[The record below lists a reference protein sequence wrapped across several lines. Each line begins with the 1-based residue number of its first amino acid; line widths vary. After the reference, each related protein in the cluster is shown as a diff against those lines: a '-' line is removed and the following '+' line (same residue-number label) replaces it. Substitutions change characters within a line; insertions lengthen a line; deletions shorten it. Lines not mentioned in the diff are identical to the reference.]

1 MYYSGPADFILYAS
15 EVVIPSTTAQGQ
27 GVCVAA
33 IAIFGDTIVE
43 GNETFQLMIQPTNP
57 LDMVSPGGN
66 TTTVTIVD
74 DDGKHYNCTTTLGSL
89 ELNTSSTYSLT
100 ISLINTRFTCSCT

>member
-1 MYYSGPADFILYAS
+1 MLLER
-15 EVVIPSTTAQGQ
+15 EVIIQSATAQDQ

-33 IAIFGDTIVE
+33 VTILGDYIVE

-57 LDMVSPGGN
+57 LDMVSPGGS

-74 DDGKHYNCTTTLGSL
+74 DDGKH
-89 ELNTSSTYSLT
+89 
-100 ISLINTRFTCSCT
+100 

>member
-1 MYYSGPADFILYAS
+1 M
-15 EVVIPSTTAQGQ
+15 VIPYTTAQDQ

-33 IAIFGDTIVE
+33 IAIFGDYIVE

-57 LDMVSPGGN
+57 LDMVSPGEN

-74 DDGKHYNCTTTLGSL
+74 DDGKHRILTPILFNQL
-89 ELNTSSTYSLT
+89 E
-100 ISLINTRFTCSCT
+100 

>member
-1 MYYSGPADFILYAS
+1 MFTCSPDTTDFMLL
-15 EVVIPSTTAQGQ
+15 EMQVVIPSTTAQGQ

-33 IAIFGDTIVE
+33 IDILGDTIVE

-57 LDMVSPGGN
+57 LDMVSSGGN

-74 DDGKHYNCTTTLGSL
+74 DDGKHWHHTTTVLP
-89 ELNTSSTYSLT
+89 
-100 ISLINTRFTCSCT
+100 I

>member
-1 MYYSGPADFILYAS
+1 MESQVHSCTPLITLILNVHLGAVDFMLVVMQ
-15 EVVIPSTTAQGQ
+15 VVIPSTTAQGQ

-43 GNETFQLMIQPTNP
+43 GNETFQLMIQPTNS

-74 DDGKHYNCTTTLGSL
+74 DDGKHWCHTTTVLP
-89 ELNTSSTYSLT
+89 
-100 ISLINTRFTCSCT
+100 I

>member
-1 MYYSGPADFILYAS
+1 MR
-15 EVVIPSTTAQGQ
+15 EVVIPYTTVQGR

-33 IAIFGDTIVE
+33 VAIFGDDIVE

-57 LDMVSPGGN
+57 LDMVSSGGT

-74 DDGKHYNCTTTLGSL
+74 DDGKHYHYCSTNFNNFMNCL
-89 ELNTSSTYSLT
+89 SSTYRG
-100 ISLINTRFTCSCT
+100 NCVPQ

>member
-1 MYYSGPADFILYAS
+1 MI
-15 EVVIPSTTAQGQ
+15 IPPTTAQDQ

-33 IAIFGDTIVE
+33 VTILGDTIVE

-57 LDMVSPGGN
+57 LDMVSPGEN

-74 DDGKHYNCTTTLGSL
+74 DDGKHRILTPILFNQL
-89 ELNTSSTYSLT
+89 E
-100 ISLINTRFTCSCT
+100 

>member
-1 MYYSGPADFILYAS
+1 MESQVHSCTTLITLILNVHLGTVDFMLMVMQ
-15 EVVIPSTTAQGQ
+15 VVIPTTTAQGQ

-33 IAIFGDTIVE
+33 ITIFGDTIVE
-43 GNETFQLMIQPTNP
+43 GNETFQLMIQPTNL

-74 DDGKHYNCTTTLGSL
+74 DDGKHWCHTTTVLP
-89 ELNTSSTYSLT
+89 TWK
-100 ISLINTRFTCSCT
+100 